1 MTQRELIW
9 MPKLPRGS
17 EQTVFFLFGRDPR
30 TGKIA
35 GPHGTGLFLSRESSR
50 VPNYYHLYAITNW
63 HVACRGSSIIALN
76 TLDARRR
83 FIELDPAE
91 WLFINNGHDLAAV
104 DITDQQ
110 GLNDHVLPFSEK
122 DIVTPEIIERHD
134 IGPGEDV
141 YMCGLFVKHHSGSI
155 WGDKEFPVNVPA
167 FRFGNI
173 SMLADD
179 GAPVDL
185 ENGATHPSF
194 LVDMRSRT
202 GFSGSP
208 VIVYR
213 SIGANLQQIPGGW
226 DPNRWNPPKE
236 GPGRVFH
243 VSDPDDMFV
252 GLLGVHCGQ
261 FWDTVKAYKT
271 KSSSEQL
278 GDSIKDGDEIDIQSS
293 MNIVAPAWR
302 ITELLNLEEF
312 EMARKQRDEKF
323 ADDARRRPRAES
335 AQSSPPASDAN
346 PNHLEDFKR
355 LVGEAA
361 KKPARED

>member
-1 MTQRELIW
+1 LTLRDLAR
-9 MPKLPRGS
+9 MPKLPRGA
-17 EQTVFFLFGRDPR
+17 EQTVFFLFGLDPR
-30 TGKIA
+30 TGKMV
-35 GPHGTGLFLSRESSR
+35 GPHGTGLFLTRESSR
-50 VPNYYHLYAITNW
+50 VPNCYHLYAVTNW
-63 HVACRGSSIIALN
+63 HVACRGSSIIAFN
-76 TLDARRR
+76 TLDAHRR
-83 FIELDPAE
+83 FIELGPED
-91 WLFINNGHDLAAV
+91 WLFTNQGDDLAAV
-104 DITDQQ
+104 DITDHH
-110 GLNDHVLPFSEK
+110 GLNDNVLAFSEK
-122 DIVTPEIIERHD
+122 DAVTPDIIERFD

-141 YMCGLFVKHHSGSI
+141 YMCGLFASHHTGSI
-155 WGDKEFPVNVPA
+155 WGDKDVPVNVPA

-179 GAPVDL
+179 AAPVKL
-185 ENGATHPSF
+185 ETGALRPSF

-213 SIGANLQQIPGGW
+213 TIGSNLQQIPGGW
-226 DPNRWNPPKE
+226 DPKRWESPKE
-236 GPGRVFH
+236 GPGRTFSL
-243 VSDPDDMFV
+243 SDPDDMFV

-261 FWDTVKAYKT
+261 FWDTVKAFKT

-293 MNIVAPAWR
+293 MNIVAPAWC

-323 ADDARRRPRAES
+323 AQDARRRPNAES
-335 AQSSPPASDAN
+335 AQPSPPASDAN
-346 PNHLEDFKR
+346 PNHREDFKR
-355 LVGEAA
+355 LEVLAV